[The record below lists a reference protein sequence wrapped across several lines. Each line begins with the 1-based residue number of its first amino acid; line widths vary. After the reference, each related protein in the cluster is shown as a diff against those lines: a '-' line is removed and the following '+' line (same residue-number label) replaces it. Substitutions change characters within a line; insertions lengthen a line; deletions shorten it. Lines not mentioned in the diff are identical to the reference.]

1 MMRFCQAT
9 TPGQRKL
16 SPPSNPIFLDFT
28 PPTPA
33 TTNLAITTTQSSN
46 SQIPKCAESST
57 PCGNPYL
64 PSLQFLPSLY
74 IVNTQTNPPKKKPAI
89 PSVLVQVCPIQHVA
103 CAAAT
108 HIPAEDLL
116 PAKVGG
122 EGGGAAVPRGAP
134 DKPAMA
140 EHLPPHDEGER
151 ADAERAASYRQR

>member
-9 TPGQRKL
+9 IPGQRKL

-64 PSLQFLPSLY
+64 PSLPFLPSLY
-74 IVNTQTNPPKKKPAI
+74 IVNTQTNPPKKKTSNSVSPG
-89 PSVLVQVCPIQHVA
+89 PSMPYTTCRVRRCRA
-103 CAAAT
+103 Y
-108 HIPAEDLL
+108 
-116 PAKVGG
+116 
-122 EGGGAAVPRGAP
+122 PRRRPSSSKSGRRRRRC
-134 DKPAMA
+134 
-140 EHLPPHDEGER
+140 G
-151 ADAERAASYRQR
+151 STTGST